1 MGARRAHCSLCSP
14 RQMPP
19 PLQGEMG
26 STISKFPRDWA
37 GIVDPLRERVGSEAD
52 VLVGIGARRRAWRGR
67 AALVAARAP
76 PRCGC
81 ALALATPPPLLHP
94 PFLF

>member
-1 MGARRAHCSLCSP
+1 
-14 RQMPP
+14 
-19 PLQGEMG
+19 MG

-52 VLVGIGARRRAWRGR
+52 VLVGIGARRAAPRHLAVVVHWRWH
-67 AALVAARAP
+67 
-76 PRCGC
+76 
-81 ALALATPPPLLHP
+81 PPPLLHP